1 MAAMG
6 GRGGRVATRAAS
18 SRRRAAAAR
27 RPSSGRAERSAPRT
41 APAEALLAPLPS
53 VATVD
58 LAAALGGDLMALPAL
73 PQGAGGSAMAA
84 APAAASRPFAALS
97 RSATGLIDALVDR
110 ARGQLG
116 TRYVLGGNRPGE
128 SLDCSS
134 FARYAMEAL
143 GFRLPRTADEQ
154 ARLGRAVPRDRA
166 ALKPGDLLTFGSRRR
181 VDHVGIYLGEG
192 RFIHAS
198 VKSGRVIETT
208 IERNGSLFSR
218 WLGARRL
225 IADSDTSRGDGG

>member
-1 MAAMG
+1 M
-6 GRGGRVATRAAS
+6 V
-18 SRRRAAAAR
+18 
-27 RPSSGRAERSAPRT
+27 
-41 APAEALLAPLPS
+41 APA
-53 VATVD
+53 
-58 LAAALGGDLMALPAL
+58 GPA
-73 PQGAGGSAMAA
+73 
-84 APAAASRPFAALS
+84 RPFAAFS
-97 RSATGLIDALVDR
+97 RSAAGLVDALVER

-116 TRYVLGGNRPGE
+116 TRYVLGGSRPGE

-154 ARLGRAVPRDRA
+154 ARLGRPVPRDQA

-208 IERNGSLFSR
+208 IDRNGSLFRR

-225 IADSDTSRGDGG
+225 IADGDAARGGNGGS